1 MRNSRRLRN
10 SIARSPAAAAR
21 QRAPSR
27 VIHTLTANSVPTVAA
42 SLPIS
47 VFRNREQPRDYSA
60 FGGVLRSE
68 IDFPELSTSDNG
80 AEPDW
85 TLRVERGD
93 PPPRTVTPLGERQIR
108 EERYELFQIPD
119 GFRLVYSHAGTF
131 DISGDGASIVWY
143 DHREAV
149 PELVRSIVLGPAI
162 SLALELAG
170 FLCLHGSA
178 VVIGEAAIAFVGPKH
193 FGKSTLATAL
203 ATAGARLVG
212 DDLLVVSSGRPATVR
227 PGVSSV
233 RLWADMAAA
242 LPLRTVCNTLIPG
255 VKTTVTGFAHE
266 ALAVRPARLGTIYVL
281 SPVTNDAAGR
291 VAWRKPLA
299 PSEATVALAHQ
310 TKLPA
315 SLVGLRAAG
324 SQLVAAAAVAATV
337 PVWTLHPVRD
347 VARLGDLVRQIIEW
361 SCVE

>member
-1 MRNSRRLRN
+1 VS
-10 SIARSPAAAAR
+10 
-21 QRAPSR
+21 
-27 VIHTLTANSVPTVAA
+27 TVAPP
-42 SLPIS
+42 LPIS
-47 VFRNREQPRDYSA
+47 ASRDREYPRDYSA

-68 IDFPELSTSDNG
+68 IDFPELSATDNG
-80 AEPDW
+80 AQPDW

-93 PPPRTVTPLGERQIR
+93 PPARTVTRLGERRMR
-108 EERYELFQIPD
+108 EERYELFQFAG

-131 DISGDGASIVWY
+131 DISRDGTSIVWY
-143 DHREAV
+143 HSRDAV

-178 VVIGEAAIAFVGPKH
+178 VVIGEAAVAFVGPKH

-255 VKTTVTGFAHE
+255 VKTTVTGFANK
-266 ALAVRPARLGTIYVL
+266 ALAVRPTRLGAIYVL
-281 SPVTNDAAGR
+281 SPVTSDPAGR
-291 VAWRKPLA
+291 AAWRKPLA
-299 PSEATVALAHQ
+299 PSEATIALAHQ

-337 PVWTLHPVRD
+337 PVWTLHAVRD
-347 VARLGDLVRQIIEW
+347 VGRLGDLVRQIIEW